1 MLMSV
6 AIVHLLYFEL
16 IFWKMDVTVCLTIC
30 SLKDM
35 CSVGSHFIKSREEK
49 RAIWVTFQFW
59 RTLFILIFSEW
70 FIKGNKISYR
80 NIYITVISTTVVY
93 HSFCQFTKYNLKKKK
108 DFSFNSETVKGKKCW
123 QAAELSGPQFPCLYT
138 VKGGLERSLEYVPE
152 SWCLWTFLKPH
163 LLIKFIY

>member
-1 MLMSV
+1 
-6 AIVHLLYFEL
+6 
-16 IFWKMDVTVCLTIC
+16 MDWHWFFTKISICTHNCIC

-93 HSFCQFTKYNLKKKK
+93 HSVSSQNITLKKKI
-108 DFSFNSETVKGKKCW
+108 FNGETVKGKKCW
-123 QAAELSGPQFPCLYT
+123 PSCRAFWASVSLFVHSEERTRKIPRIPSRVLMPVNISETSSTNKVHLY
-138 VKGGLERSLEYVPE
+138 LHFWARSLP
-152 SWCLWTFLKPH
+152 
-163 LLIKFIY
+163 